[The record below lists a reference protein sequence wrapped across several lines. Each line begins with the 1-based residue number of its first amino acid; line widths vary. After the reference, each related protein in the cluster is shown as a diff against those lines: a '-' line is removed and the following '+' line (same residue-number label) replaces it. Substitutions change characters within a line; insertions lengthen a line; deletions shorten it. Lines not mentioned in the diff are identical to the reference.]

1 MLRSA
6 GKNAALNGSKFIP
19 PKVPLQAIHGRHG
32 NALLLARHRLANQ
45 ATCFRL
51 VSTATTSASPKQT
64 DSKIPPPNAPTRNNK
79 KIELKPGPV
88 KPTSLSLDSI
98 PPQLPSQNASKK
110 PHYHPP
116 CHRHPPKPVETSLSA
131 VALAKQDIASAS
143 EHGVLEPPPKD
154 ATSFK
159 RFTHQAF
166 QLLKFYFRGLKAIN
180 THRKQVSAIRSR
192 AKSGG
197 ALPSRAELRFIDI
210 YTQDALKLLP
220 FLVIV
225 IIAEELIPFVALY
238 APRMLPSTCVLPGQR
253 ERIASKA
260 RNSQLTALFSHRGVF
275 EAICRA
281 GKQSGFVPLNNLGNP
296 GAVCSLLGLASWGPS
311 QLHAW
316 RIRRHLNS
324 ISSDDAMLRKEGHG
338 RHLTITELKEALLER
353 GMIPVPERSLAEDL
367 RAQLNWWLDTAEVS
381 PEGSDPISRRLLM
394 IGLIGSQK

>member
-1 MLRSA
+1 MPLLIPGR
-6 GKNAALNGSKFIP
+6 NGSAF
-19 PKVPLQAIHGRHG
+19 
-32 NALLLARHRLANQ
+32 LLPRHRFANQ
-45 ATCFRL
+45 ATHFRL
-51 VSTATTSASPKQT
+51 LSTVTSSTNSKPT
-64 DSKIPPPNAPTRNNK
+64 DSKIPPLNTPIRNNK
-79 KIELKPGPV
+79 KIELKPSPV
-88 KPTSLSLDSI
+88 KPTALSLDSI

-110 PHYHPP
+110 LHYHPP

-143 EHGVLEPPPKD
+143 ELGVLEPPPKD

-197 ALPSRAELRFIDI
+197 ALPSRAELRFINT

-220 FLVIV
+220 FMVIV
-225 IIAEELIPFVALY
+225 LIAEELIPFVALY
-238 APRMLPSTCVLPGQR
+238 VPRMLPSTCVLPGQR
-253 ERIASKA
+253 DRIASKA
-260 RNSQLTALFSHRGVF
+260 RNSQLTALFTHRDVF
-275 EAICRA
+275 EEIRRL
-281 GKQSGFVPLNNLGNP
+281 GKKSGFVPLHNLGNQS
-296 GAVCSLLGLASWGPS
+296 AVCSLLGLPAWGPS

-316 RIRRHLNS
+316 RIRRHLNN
-324 ISSDDAMLRKEGHG
+324 ISSDDEMLRKEGHG
-338 RHLTITELKEALLER
+338 RHLTAIELEEALLER

-367 RAQLNWWLDTAEVS
+367 RAQLNWWLDTAQVS
-381 PEGSDPISRRLLM
+381 PEGSDPVSRRLLM